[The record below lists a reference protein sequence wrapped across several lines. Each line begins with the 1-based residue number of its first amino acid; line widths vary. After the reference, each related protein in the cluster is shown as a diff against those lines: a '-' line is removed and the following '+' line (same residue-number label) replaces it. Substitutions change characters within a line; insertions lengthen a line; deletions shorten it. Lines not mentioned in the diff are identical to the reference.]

1 MELDDQELKQV
12 TDKDRKIRMGGKNSD
27 SKSNNGLIQTE
38 DYLEKLYLKM
48 KTNSLLS
55 SLVISIFLYAGE
67 AWAFNKDLEQCFLA
81 LANEDVTGRALH
93 HAYHDQREDTQ
104 ESCRAHWEV

>member
-12 TDKDRKIRMGGKNSD
+12 SDKDRKIRKGGKNSD

-67 AWAFNKDLEQCFLA
+67 AWALTKI
-81 LANEDVTGRALH
+81 
-93 HAYHDQREDTQ
+93 
-104 ESCRAHWEV
+104 

>member
-1 MELDDQELKQV
+1 
-12 TDKDRKIRMGGKNSD
+12 MGYIITFPSDNSI
-27 SKSNNGLIQTE
+27 IQTE

-55 SLVISIFLYAGE
+55 SLVISIFLYDGE
-67 AWAFNKDLEQCFLA
+67 AWAFNKDLEQCFLE
-81 LANEDVTGRALH
+81 LANEDVTGALH

-104 ESCRAHWEV
+104 ESYRAHWEVWQCSADALDMWLARK